1 LKKILILGGSGYLG
15 SRLSYLLANEGNN
28 VDVVSRSKVIKNKNW
43 LEKINKVIIGD
54 IRESKLLDS
63 ITNKSYDC
71 LINLVSLDNNKSNK
85 HPEFV
90 NSVNVMPV
98 WNLLELFN
106 KKNNLNQFI
115 YFSTIHVYDRS
126 YSEISES
133 SFLNPKSKYGL
144 THLLSENIVN
154 HYNSTTNITCL
165 NLRLSNSYGSPY
177 FSNIDCWN
185 LVVND
190 FCKMAFYNNEII
202 INSDGTGLCDFVH
215 FQDVFNAVSLLI
227 IKNEL
232 EHNIFN
238 LTSSI
243 STSIYDLALLIKKIF
258 KRRLNKDIV
267 INRLVEK
274 PVFFKNDLTFKNDR
288 FKKIGLDL
296 EVDLESGI
304 NELIDYF
311 ENEK

>member
-1 LKKILILGGSGYLG
+1 MKKILILGGSGYLG
-15 SRLSYLLANEGNN
+15 SRLSYLLAKNGNK
-28 VDVVSRSKVIKNKNW
+28 VDVVSHSKLIKNKIW
-43 LEKINKVIIGD
+43 LEKINKVITGD

-71 LINLVSLDNNKSNK
+71 VIHLVSLDNNKSNQ

-98 WNLLELFN
+98 WNLLDLFN

-115 YFSTIHVYDRS
+115 YFSTIHVYDKS
-126 YSEISES
+126 CSEICES

-154 HYNSTTNITCL
+154 HYNTTTNINCL
-165 NLRLSNSYGSPY
+165 NIRLSNSYGSPY
-177 FSNIDCWN
+177 LSNIDCWN

-202 INSDGTGLCDFVH
+202 IKSDGTGLCDFVH
-215 FQDVFNAVSLLI
+215 FQDVFNAVTLLI
-227 IKNEL
+227 TKNEL

-243 STSIYDLALLIKKIF
+243 STSINDLALQIKKIF
-258 KRRLNKDIV
+258 KRRLNRDIA
-267 INRLVEK
+267 INYLFEK
-274 PVFFKNDLTFKNDR
+274 TSSLKNDLTFKNDR

-296 EVDLESGI
+296 KVDLECGI